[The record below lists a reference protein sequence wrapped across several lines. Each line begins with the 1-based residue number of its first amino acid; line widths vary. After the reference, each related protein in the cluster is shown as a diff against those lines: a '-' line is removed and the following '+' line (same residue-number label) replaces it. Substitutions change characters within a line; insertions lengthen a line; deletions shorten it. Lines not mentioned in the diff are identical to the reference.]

1 MYVKCCDTN
10 GACAVKYITVNV
22 DPVVVDAAFASSVNA
37 ERVKRM
43 EMKDFAGASGKW
55 NLTVEGIISIMWL
68 PYKELYALLRIPFYL
83 FWILIFNCKGVFKQ
97 LYGFLI

>member
-10 GACAVKYITVNV
+10 GACAVKYSTVNV
-22 DPVVVDAAFASSVNA
+22 DPVVVDAAFASSVND

-55 NLTVEGIISIMWL
+55 NLL
-68 PYKELYALLRIPFYL
+68 
-83 FWILIFNCKGVFKQ
+83 
-97 LYGFLI
+97 